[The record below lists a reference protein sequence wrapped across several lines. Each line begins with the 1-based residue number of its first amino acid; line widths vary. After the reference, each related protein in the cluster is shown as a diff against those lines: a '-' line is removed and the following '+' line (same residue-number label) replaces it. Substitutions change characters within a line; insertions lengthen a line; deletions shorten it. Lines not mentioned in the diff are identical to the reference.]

1 MILLRGLGAFLAVV
15 SFSILLEIPKRLI
28 VYAGITGMAGWI
40 LYLIAEMYMDSVV
53 AVAFVSAVLIAVLS
67 HVFARVLKSA
77 VSVFFVAGILP
88 IVPGGSIYRS
98 VYYLIHNE
106 QSLSDFYFVE
116 TLQIASAIALAIFLT
131 DSVFRM
137 NWRRRGDER
146 RTRS

>member
-1 MILLRGLGAFLAVV
+1 MLLIRGFGAFLAVV
-15 SFSILLEIPKRLI
+15 SFAVLLESPKRLM
-28 VYAGITGMAGWI
+28 VYAGLTGAAGWI
-40 LYLIAEMYMDSVV
+40 AYLIAEMYIQSVV
-53 AVAFVSAVLIAVLS
+53 VVAFVSAVIIAMLS

-106 QSLSDFYFVE
+106 QQLSDFYFVE

-131 DSVFRM
+131 DSIFRM
-137 NWRRRGDER
+137 SW
-146 RTRS
+146 RTRGV